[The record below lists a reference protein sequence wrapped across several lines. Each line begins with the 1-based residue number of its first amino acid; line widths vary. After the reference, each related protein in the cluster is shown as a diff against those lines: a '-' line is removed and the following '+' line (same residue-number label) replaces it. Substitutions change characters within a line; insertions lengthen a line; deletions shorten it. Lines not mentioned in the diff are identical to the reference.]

1 MSATLRVLLILVSV
15 MTAVFMARKLR
26 KSQMQV
32 FDTIYWYLFLLIL
45 IGMSLF
51 PSVVTR
57 VAGVIGVDSPVNLVY
72 LVMIFLLFVQCF
84 LLSTKVSGLEE
95 KVKNLVEELAVRE
108 NIKQFGKTE
117 KKEKE
122 SGE

>member
-45 IGMSLF
+45 IGM
-51 PSVVTR
+51 
-57 VAGVIGVDSPVNLVY
+57 IGVDSPVNLVY